1 MSQNF
6 SLAFLLLIF
15 SPSISAQDSTSI
27 DELIVTATKIELSA
41 DQVIAP
47 VVVLDQLDIELSGVN
62 GIDACSILG

>member
-6 SLAFLLLIF
+6 VLAFLLLIF

-27 DELIVTATKIELSA
+27 DELIVTATKTELSA

-47 VVVLDQLDIELSGVN
+47 VVVLDQLILNYPELMGLLN
-62 GIDACSILG
+62 C